1 MFSNLGDVDP
11 VSPSR
16 VSLIIDMKCVNETLP
31 VASFSIYSVCH
42 VFGEFNREIGGNLQ
56 NILIHLKPESN
67 MNPVPKK
74 SFFNIQYPWCIL
86 PPNTEVQFTCFS
98 VASLFTV
105 SSATFQVH
113 FTKISFII
121 ALFSFTMYPTAV
133 PTTSGILSVSRKF
146 DDSNDLVLN

>member
-1 MFSNLGDVDP
+1 
-11 VSPSR
+11 
-16 VSLIIDMKCVNETLP
+16 MKCVNETLP

-86 PPNTEVQFTCFS
+86 PPNTENFS
-98 VASLFTV
+98 
-105 SSATFQVH
+105 
-113 FTKISFII
+113 
-121 ALFSFTMYPTAV
+121 
-133 PTTSGILSVSRKF
+133 TSGILSVSRKF